1 MTLSVDAGLSKQRDI
16 HMFDARRIEQ
26 AHRHRLQ
33 KATKFQE
40 YLDLEDS
47 GNSDPLVQI
56 EKIKNVIKKTT
67 TTSKD
72 EQKLV
77 DWNYLEVQG
86 DFLNNVNY
94 AIVDENK
101 SLPLMSK
108 VNSDHN

>member
-1 MTLSVDAGLSKQRDI
+1 MKSRQTAPVPLPPIIPDRQPLSMTLSVDAGLSKQRDI

-33 KATKFQE
+33 KASKFQE

-67 TTSKD
+67 TTSTYEKRISSKD

-77 DWNYLEVQG
+77 
-86 DFLNNVNY
+86 
-94 AIVDENK
+94 
-101 SLPLMSK
+101 
-108 VNSDHN
+108 